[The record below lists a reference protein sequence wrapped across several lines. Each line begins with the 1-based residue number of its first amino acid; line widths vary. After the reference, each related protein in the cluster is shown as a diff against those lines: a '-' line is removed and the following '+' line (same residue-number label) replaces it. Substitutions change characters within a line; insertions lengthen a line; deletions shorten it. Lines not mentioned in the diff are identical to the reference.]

1 MGTISRQ
8 TEGLQLFSV
17 IKGGGKNKPTLLVKV
32 SRIFLYFKCRH
43 QLYGILFFLSTVARP
58 PVLLCCWSVALG
70 KRPQGAAVFLDLHFL
85 CFLSLYFCILWL
97 HLSCICCVFVFVIFV
112 AVLCLQFFFAT
123 NRSIIALHTLCWTLT
138 LHCSSDANDVTLA
151 VDDTYSIF
159 DAWFCWC
166 QHANAGNAG
175 SSTIF
180 FRYAPYYSG
189 IEFDVYYRFRSY
201 RSLFSGVS
209 IVTGTF
215 LIGQCW

>member
-43 QLYGILFFLSTVARP
+43 QLYGIFFINGGTSSGSALLLECSPGKTSARRR
-58 PVLLCCWSVALG
+58 SFLG
-70 KRPQGAAVFLDLHFL
+70 FAFFVFLF
-85 CFLSLYFCILWL
+85 LYFCILWL

-112 AVLCLQFFFAT
+112 AVLCLQFCFAT

-138 LHCSSDANDVTLA
+138 LHCSSDVNDVTLA